1 MGFENAAKSYSD
13 GKITYT
19 MEMEGEFDQ
28 TVLDAIKDQVDDTIT
43 VTRLADTAGADAV
56 DVSMLDENIIQI
68 TQDVSDIDWL
78 SEDLL
83 GVDSAVSMTLPILFG
98 VGFFLLFLTLAFMG
112 IKHVGLKAAAIVF
125 AAVGSSLGV
134 ATFSVFNSATTESVL
149 LGDGAPNMWDFSDGY
164 QSYEIMAIVGGLAA
178 LCGIVFLIIAWG
190 RGCAK
195 E

>member
-68 TQDVSDIDWL
+68 PQDVSDIDWL
-78 SEDLL
+78 SQDLL
-83 GVDSAVSMTLPILFG
+83 GVDSAVTMTLPILFG
-98 VGFFLLFLTLAFMG
+98 VGFFLLFLTLAFLG
-112 IKHVGLKAAAIVF
+112 SKHVGLKAVAVVL

-134 ATFSVFNSATTESVL
+134 ATCSVFNSATTDAIL